1 MVGHP
6 KLGGAGMG
14 MGKILMDFQ
23 ECRGALDNILLPRW
37 KNNWGEVA
45 RPINRRLFQQRSWC
59 PFAGWQRTWTLAIVS
74 GS

>member
-1 MVGHP
+1 MGVVGHP

-23 ECRGALDNILLPRW
+23 ECRGTLDNILLPRW

-45 RPINRRLFQQRSWC
+45 RPINRRLFQ
-59 PFAGWQRTWTLAIVS
+59 
-74 GS
+74 